1 MYKLRVD
8 DYYDTRALLLF
19 DLSSIKL
26 VRFIFLPLKK
36 QNRNYHCSVIIVTQS
51 VTIKVAPTV
60 SYDAY
65 DANDVYLDN
74 SLLLYDRDVCF
85 LLFRVKTMGLVA
97 CMDQNQKVLKR
108 SVS

>member
-1 MYKLRVD
+1 MYKLRVVD
-8 DYYDTRALLLF
+8 FYDTRVLLLF

-60 SYDAY
+60 SCDAY
-65 DANDVYLDN
+65 DANDAFLITILIEVFYDN
-74 SLLLYDRDVCF
+74 NGNYYVCII
-85 LLFRVKTMGLVA
+85 LIKI
-97 CMDQNQKVLKR
+97 
-108 SVS
+108 